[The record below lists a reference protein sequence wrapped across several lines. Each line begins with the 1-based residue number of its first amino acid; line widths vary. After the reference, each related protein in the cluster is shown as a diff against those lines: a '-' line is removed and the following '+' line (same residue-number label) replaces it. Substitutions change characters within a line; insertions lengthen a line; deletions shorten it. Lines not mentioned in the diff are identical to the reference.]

1 MYVLGRVSVSLERRQ
16 VYLDGEPLALGARAF
31 DILELLIRAEGALV
45 TKDEILR
52 LVWPTTFVVENNI
65 QVHIS
70 ALRKLL
76 GEGWIR
82 TVSGRGYQLVR
93 PTAQPSGAASTVAA
107 AAVVDQ
113 DSEVRQRAWALAG
126 RADQARR
133 LYERLHHESFVTL
146 TGPGGVG
153 KTRLAFT
160 VAKAWAE
167 DNRAAFC
174 HADFADHIDRYSC
187 YAERLPMLL
196 QELRDGSAAIADITS
211 EIGDRRIV
219 LMLDNCEREIETVA
233 ALCESI
239 LAANRNAVLVAT
251 SREPLRAKGEHLYVV
266 PPLSLPH
273 EGADEA
279 AILASGAVT
288 MFFDRARATGT
299 EFPQN
304 PQTLA
309 AIADVCRRLSGLPL
323 ALELAVARAALLGA
337 QALAQELQDGAL
349 GLAGGSRTAHP
360 RQRTLRAS
368 IEWSYLRLGE
378 AERAV
383 LHRLAAF
390 EGPFDLASACEVAAV
405 DGIQRDTALECVH
418 GLAAKSLLN
427 SHAEGANRLYSLFPV
442 VRAYAAERS
451 AESGERV
458 PVAPQ
463 SPFSRAL
470 AADHANLRPLR
481 DSSSKLYSH

>member
-1 MYVLGRVSVSLERRQ
+1 MYVFGRVSVSLGGRQ
-16 VYLDGEPLALGARAF
+16 VYLDGQPLALGARAF
-31 DILELLIRAEGALV
+31 DILELLIRAEGAIV

-82 TVSGRGYQLVR
+82 TVLGRGYRLVR
-93 PTAQPSGAASTVAA
+93 PSSQPSSASSTVEGAAVLK
-107 AAVVDQ
+107 Q
-113 DSEVRQRAWALAG
+113 DSDNRQRAWALAG
-126 RADQARR
+126 REDQARR
-133 LYERLHHESFVTL
+133 LYERLQHESLITV

-153 KTRLAFT
+153 KTRLALT

-174 HADFADHIDRYSC
+174 HVDFADHIDRCSC

-196 QELRDGSAAIADITS
+196 QELRDGSAGIAEIAS

-219 LMLDNCEREIETVA
+219 LVLDNCEREVGSVA
-233 ALCESI
+233 ALCECI
-239 LAANRNAVLVAT
+239 LAANRNAVLLAT
-251 SREPLRAKGEHLYVV
+251 SREPLRAKGEYLHTV

-337 QALAQELQDGAL
+337 QALAHELQGSAL
-349 GLAGGSRTAHP
+349 GLAGRSRTAHP

-368 IEWSYLRLGE
+368 IEWSYLQLGA
-378 AERAV
+378 AERTV

-390 EGPFDLASACEVAAV
+390 EAPFDLASACKVAAV

-418 GLAAKSLLN
+418 GLAAKSLLTLH
-427 SHAEGANRLYSLFPV
+427 SEGANRLYSLFPI
-442 VRAYAAERS
+442 VRAYAAERL
-451 AESGERV
+451 AESGKRV
-458 PVAPQ
+458 PLAPQ
-463 SPFSRAL
+463 SPLSSAL
-470 AADHANLRPLR
+470 APDCANIRSLR
-481 DSSSKLYSH
+481 DSNSKLYSH